1 MNNLNYENILHMILE
16 KRENISEEMLDTLN
30 MICSDE
36 ICVDPELLNKIVSG
50 FYMHPYEEQ
59 IWENILSV
67 ISPASLSDG
76 TIKYL
81 IEHNIGIIS
90 LCHMQLSDYWLKELI
105 PYDEAPLIN
114 LAKRYY
120 LSDKYS
126 TMDFSKF
133 YLKYLSHNSH
143 VSIYLLDLY
152 NYTPKRGLLIYLCHT
167 DVNFEYKEKLNLY
180 IVADQARSIT
190 ESAEIIDIYER
201 YKNNGIIL
209 LSLAENPFTP
219 SYIIL
224 EMTKIKGVSYAS
236 KIRATSRNTMLVQN
250 LNK

>member
-1 MNNLNYENILHMILE
+1 MILE
-16 KRENISEEMLDTLN
+16 EKEHITEEILDMLNI
-30 MICSDE
+30 ICSDE
-36 ICVDPELLNKIVSG
+36 ICVDPEILNKIASC
-50 FYMHPYEEQ
+50 FCMHPYEER

-67 ISPASLSDG
+67 ISPASLSDS

-81 IEHNIGIIS
+81 IKHNICIIS

-105 PYDEAPLIN
+105 SYDEAPLIN

-143 VSIYLLDLY
+143 VSIYLLELY
-152 NYTPKRGLLIYLCHT
+152 NYTPKRGLLIYLCHN
-167 DVNFEYKEKLNLY
+167 DGNFEYKEKLNLY

-219 SYIIL
+219 SHIIL
-224 EMTKIKGVSYAS
+224 EMTKIRGVSYAS
-236 KIRATSRNTMLVQN
+236 EIRRTSRNTMMLQN